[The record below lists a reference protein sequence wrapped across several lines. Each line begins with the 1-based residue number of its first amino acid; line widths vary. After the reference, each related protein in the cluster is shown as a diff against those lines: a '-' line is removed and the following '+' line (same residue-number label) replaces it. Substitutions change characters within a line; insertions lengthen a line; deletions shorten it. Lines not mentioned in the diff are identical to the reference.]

1 MKLNE
6 GRMEGLKEERA
17 TVRNEEVFFKEPICV
32 EQEGDQGE
40 ESGDE
45 AEDSEHPKPDHR
57 KVLVLV

>member
-1 MKLNE
+1 MK
-6 GRMEGLKEERA
+6 ERT

-40 ESGDE
+40 EGGDE

-57 KVLVLV
+57 KVFVLV